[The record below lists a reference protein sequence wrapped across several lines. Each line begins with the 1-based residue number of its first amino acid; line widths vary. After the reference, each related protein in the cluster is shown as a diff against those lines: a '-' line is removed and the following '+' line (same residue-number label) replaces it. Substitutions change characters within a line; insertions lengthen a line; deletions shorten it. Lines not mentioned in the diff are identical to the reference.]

1 MFFFE
6 KVSSKA
12 IHTIKNVQKQFAN
25 EYIPII
31 NSCNQIVK
39 KYSIDSDLI
48 YQESLWSLYSP
59 MQVPLIHFFFL
70 ELGIITQLVAVV

>member
-6 KVSSKA
+6 KVNSKA

-48 YQESLWSLYSP
+48 YQESL
-59 MQVPLIHFFFL
+59 
-70 ELGIITQLVAVV
+70 